1 MADQTA
7 EELRLLLENLREL
20 NRTTRTLAEDQTEL
34 DEQYFK
40 LGVTLARTDADAS
53 QRADKQAALERSMSR
68 RARSLAQQHLEAAR
82 QAKTLSG
89 RLQQVAGSSIELQT
103 QVLRAEE
110 SIDKLNR
117 GFRTAIEITGNLAT
131 AFGGV
136 AKSMAAGNAKFT
148 DFAGVTDAAIS
159 GFKTLA
165 KDVPVVGGIL
175 GATFTALGGAARI
188 SIDMLQMTSDM
199 FENLSKTGVLG
210 AEGMDGIKE
219 QADAARLSLR
229 EFERV
234 TVANSVN
241 LARFGGTAS
250 DGAQRFGKVMGEVMD
265 EAGTELRMLGFNRE
279 QIGEATAAFLAQ
291 QSRLGLQRTKSD
303 AQLAK
308 QTAIYAKEL
317 DALAKL
323 TGMQREEIVR
333 QQDAALSEA
342 RFRARYDELVAQGRE
357 GEAKALLDFQTML
370 SKAAPGLAQGFR
382 DLSSN
387 FATTDAAQ
395 EVLRLGGQSILDSI
409 QAGGGPVDAF
419 RQLQGLIEPQAEM
432 ARSIAAAVGDDVRVV
447 GRYVELSDVLRA
459 KIIDGDVVL
468 QDRQKKQIEQTQ
480 GLSAQIATG
489 REALD
494 ALQKK
499 IEDLAVN
506 GVVPATT
513 AVKTFASVLDKGVD
527 VLKNILGFDGSKS
540 EIWKIIGTTAGT
552 IIGQAIGAT
561 LGTLVGGIIGAIKGF
576 LIGGPLGAAI
586 GAAVGA
592 ASGATIGGGI
602 GAVAGGGTGML
613 AGSMA
618 DRDLD
623 RLRGVVPPDTRRPSR
638 RGRRAAPRGAAGV
651 EDQDQQAL
659 DPADLFDFTGG
670 ITGHQRNYENLNPQ
684 FRSRLTQMAA
694 EYLEKT
700 GSKLPFG
707 SGQRSQE
714 ENRSVR
720 GARKSLHVEGLAADL
735 SSDAVNRLKDLGLL
749 EKYGFKQN
757 SRSAWH
763 ISETGYRD
771 GGIASG
777 PKQGYE
783 AMLHGIEAVVPLPDG
798 KTIPVSLKTTTTE
811 FAELAK
817 DFKFN
822 NNMLPEIRNI
832 LVDEI
837 NNLTSDS
844 ATVDA
849 AIDRLGSQFQQTIR
863 DFIAQQRNQ
872 GDLGSLMQ
880 EMVNLQRGLNA
891 TSERMLQ
898 VAQN

>member
-7 EELRLLLENLREL
+7 EELRQLLENLREL
-20 NRTTRTLAEDQTEL
+20 NRTTQTLVEDQTEL
-34 DEQYFK
+34 DEKYFK
-40 LGVTLARTDADAS
+40 LASTLSRAELEAS
-53 QRADKQAALERSMSR
+53 QRSDKQVALERSMAR
-68 RARSLAQQHLEAAR
+68 QARALARQHQEAAR
-82 QAKTLSG
+82 EAKTLSG

-110 SIDKLNR
+110 GLGKLSR
-117 GFRTAIEITGNLAT
+117 GFRTATEITGNLAT

-136 AKSMAAGNAKFT
+136 ARSMAAGSAKFT
-148 DFAGVTDAAIS
+148 DFTGVTDAAIS

-165 KDVPVVGGIL
+165 KEVPIVGGIL
-175 GATFTALGGAARI
+175 SATLTALGGAARI

-219 QADAARLSLR
+219 QANSARLSLR

-234 TVANSVN
+234 TVANSAS

-250 DGAQRFGKVMGEVMD
+250 DGAQRFSMVMGEVMVD
-265 EAGTELRMLGFNRE
+265 AGTELRMLGFNRE
-279 QIGEATAAFLAQ
+279 QIAEATAAFLAQ
-291 QSRLGLQRTKSD
+291 QTRLGLQRTKSD

-308 QTAIYAKEL
+308 QTAVYVKEL

-333 QQDAALSEA
+333 QQDAALSES
-342 RFRARYDELVAQGRE
+342 RFRARYDELIAQGRE
-357 GEAKALLDFQTML
+357 GEAKALMDFQTML

-382 DLSSN
+382 DLSSR

-395 EVLRLGGQSILDSI
+395 EVLRLGGQSILDAI

-419 RQLQGLIEPQAEM
+419 LQLQGLIEPQAEM
-432 ARSIAAAVGDDVRVV
+432 ARSIAAAMGDDVRVV

-468 QDRQKKQIEQTQ
+468 QDRQKRQIEQTE
-480 GLSAQIATG
+480 GLSAQIASG

-494 ALQKK
+494 VLQKK
-499 IEDLAVN
+499 IEDLVMS
-506 GVVPATT
+506 GIGPATT
-513 AVKTFASVLDKGVD
+513 AVKTFASALDKGVEL
-527 VLKNILGFDGSKS
+527 LKNILGLDGSKS
-540 EIWKIIGTTAGT
+540 EIWKIVGTTAGT

-576 LIGGPLGAAI
+576 LIGGPLGAVI
-586 GAAVGA
+586 GASVGA
-592 ASGATIGGGI
+592 ASGAYLGGGI
-602 GAVAGGGTGML
+602 GAVAGGGAGLL

-638 RGRRAAPRGAAGV
+638 RGRRAAPRGAGREEE
-651 EDQDQQAL
+651 EDQAAL
-659 DPADLFDFTGG
+659 DPANFFNFTGG
-670 ITGHQRNYENLNPQ
+670 ITGHQRNFENLNPQ
-684 FRSRLTQMAA
+684 FRERLTQMAA

-700 GSKLPFG
+700 GEKLPFG
-707 SGQRSQE
+707 SGRRSQE

-757 SRSAWH
+757 TRSQWH
-763 ISETGYRD
+763 ISDTGYRD
-771 GGIASG
+771 GGIARG
-777 PKQGYE
+777 PEQGYE

-798 KTIPVSLKTTTTE
+798 KTIPVSLKTTTAA
-811 FAELAK
+811 FADLAK
-817 DFKFN
+817 DFKLN

-837 NNLTSDS
+837 DNLTTDS
-844 ATVDA
+844 TTMDA
-849 AIDRLGSQFQQTIR
+849 AIDRIGSQFQQTIR